1 MEPMIFCARATRGL
15 GDPRWMRAM
24 EDPSAPIPQERT
36 SELGRNMYI
45 VRCAQESG
53 GFVGWKGFVG
63 FCLLLLLLEFTD
75 ALISFGELEHDF
87 VKCDS
92 MLLIPLRQLYV

>member
-1 MEPMIFCARATRGL
+1 
-15 GDPRWMRAM
+15 M
-24 EDPSAPIPQERT
+24 EDPSAPIPEERT

-53 GFVGWKGFVG
+53 RFVGWKGFVG
-63 FCLLLLLLEFTD
+63 FCLFVWRLMELFEFTD

-92 MLLIPLRQLYV
+92 MLLIPFGEL